1 MPGIITGGLMG
12 GGRLIDRAARPLN
25 GQEVARAIESHVL
38 SLANKI
44 LNDAGVYSDRSMELI
59 ETMTNDLHESFL
71 KHTQL
76 TKINIRYPKIGWE
89 VKVRLEENEL
99 NQYHMSA
106 EVDLDLERN
115 LRIPIRV
122 GQSGFGRVI
131 SSREEERIPTDIP
144 DKTRKEFDL
153 PIKAEIVKTNGEVVN
168 TDLRELQQE
177 RRAARTVDVG
187 RAKIE
192 GQVVTKGAPIVLPTE
207 VPEISLDEV
216 LAEPPVMAKN
226 PEAPPLPEKGSMA
239 QKTRPQARF
248 K

>member
-1 MPGIITGGLMG
+1 MPGIITGGLLG
-12 GGRLIDRAARPLN
+12 GGRLIDRAARPLT
-25 GQEVARAIESHVL
+25 GQEVARAIESHIL
-38 SLANKI
+38 TLANKI
-44 LNDAGVYSDRSMELI
+44 LNENGVYSDRSIELI
-59 ETMTNDLHESFL
+59 ETMTSDLHEACL

-76 TKINIRYPKIGWE
+76 TKINIRYPKVGWE
-89 VKVRLEENEL
+89 VKVRLEENDRNE
-99 NQYHMSA
+99 YHMSA

-115 LRIPIRV
+115 LRISIRV

-144 DKTRKEFDL
+144 DKRRKEFDL

-168 TDLRELQQE
+168 TDLRDLQQE

-187 RAKIE
+187 PARIE
-192 GQVVTKGAPIVLPTE
+192 GQVVTQGAPIVLPSE

-216 LAEPPVMAKN
+216 LAEPPVMAKS
-226 PEAPPLPEKGSMA
+226 PDAAPLPPKGSMA